1 MKTVAIIFGR
11 KNSKGLKNKNI
22 KNINGKPAF
31 SHVIDEVRKVKKIN
45 HIFVSTDSEYIIS
58 KAKKKGC
65 KIIIR
70 PEYLC
75 TDKSLLS
82 DAIYHAIKICDQQEK
97 NIDNFLILL
106 ANSICFN
113 FENINKAIQ
122 LIRGRNVDTVTTIS
136 KFNMFSPVRAMVIK
150 KKRVQNFI
158 PNSVL
163 KRYVN
168 LSGDRDKSTD
178 TFFINH
184 SFTLSKRKV
193 FDNPKKNPM
202 PFQWMGKNKS
212 FIEQKFCIGDID
224 FEWQIPVVKWWL
236 KNKKKFKI

>member
-75 TDKSLLS
+75 SDKSLLS

-97 NIDNFLILL
+97 NIDL
-106 ANSICFN
+106 NS
-113 FENINKAIQ
+113 
-122 LIRGRNVDTVTTIS
+122 LS
-136 KFNMFSPVRAMVIK
+136 LYLHYMV
-150 KKRVQNFI
+150 Q
-158 PNSVL
+158 
-163 KRYVN
+163 
-168 LSGDRDKSTD
+168 
-178 TFFINH
+178 
-184 SFTLSKRKV
+184 
-193 FDNPKKNPM
+193 
-202 PFQWMGKNKS
+202 
-212 FIEQKFCIGDID
+212 
-224 FEWQIPVVKWWL
+224 
-236 KNKKKFKI
+236 